1 MAASVEHTL
10 CAAHKFLAP
19 QSRVINGVHGPGL
32 GNKILQ
38 IHLRARCT
46 FALFMKIDM
55 LVEGLITADKS
66 F

>member
-1 MAASVEHTL
+1 MIT
-10 CAAHKFLAP
+10 HKYLAP
-19 QSRVINGVHGPGL
+19 QSRVVSRMPCAGL

-38 IHLRARCT
+38 IHLRARYT
-46 FALFMKIDM
+46 LALFMKIDM

>member
-1 MAASVEHTL
+1 MIT
-10 CAAHKFLAP
+10 HKFLAP
-19 QSRVINGVHGPGL
+19 QSRVVNGVYDAGL

-38 IHLRARCT
+38 KCLRVRCT
-46 FALFMKIDM
+46 LALFMKIDM

>member
-1 MAASVEHTL
+1 MI
-10 CAAHKFLAP
+10 AHKFLAP
-19 QSRVINGVHGPGL
+19 QSCVVSGVHCAGL

-38 IHLRARCT
+38 IHLRARYT
-46 FALFMKIDM
+46 SALFMKIDM

>member
-1 MAASVEHTL
+1 MI
-10 CAAHKFLAP
+10 AHKFLAP
-19 QSRVINGVHGPGL
+19 QSHAVSGVQCTGL

-38 IHLRARCT
+38 IHLRARYT

>member
-1 MAASVEHTL
+1 MT
-10 CAAHKFLAP
+10 AHKFLTP
-19 QSRVINGVHGPGL
+19 QSRVVNGVRRAGP

-38 IHLRARCT
+38 MHLRARCT

>member
-1 MAASVEHTL
+1 MI
-10 CAAHKFLAP
+10 AHKFLAP
-19 QSRVINGVHGPGL
+19 QSRVVNGVLCAGL
-32 GNKILQ
+32 GNEILH

>member
-1 MAASVEHTL
+1 MI
-10 CAAHKFLAP
+10 AHKLSAP
-19 QSRVINGVHGPGL
+19 QSHVVNGVPCAGL

-38 IHLRARCT
+38 IHFRVRCT

>member
-1 MAASVEHTL
+1 MIAQ
-10 CAAHKFLAP
+10 KFLAP
-19 QSRVINGVHGPGL
+19 QSRVVNGVQCTGL

-38 IHLRARCT
+38 IHFRARCT
-46 FALFMKIDM
+46 FALFMKIDR

>member
-1 MAASVEHTL
+1 MIAN
-10 CAAHKFLAP
+10 KFLAP
-19 QSRVINGVHGPGL
+19 QSCVVNGVLWTGL
-32 GNKILQ
+32 GNKILR

-46 FALFMKIDM
+46 FVLFMKIDM